1 MLIFHRMKGQS
12 WQLAA
17 GVCEIFGR
25 GFRGGLH
32 VFLFSA
38 VLHGLSVREDVSA
51 ESLMVLFFI
60 LKLRNQIKKDLGQEI
75 LYGKCFK

>member
-1 MLIFHRMKGQS
+1 LRNIRQ
-12 WQLAA
+12 
-17 GVCEIFGR
+17 GVA
-25 GFRGGLH
+25 GGLH

-51 ESLMVLFFI
+51 ESLMVLLFI